1 MSFLKQIYGHN
12 KPFCYHPCQQY
23 MLDDGEAIFSTYA
36 SHYIKIYF
44 FLSKKKTTK
53 HIYSQVY
60 MLCMA
65 MIHFCLYSRHRER
78 IKHTHCSR

>member
-44 FLSKKKTTK
+44 FLSKKNNKTHLLTSL
-53 HIYSQVY
+53 Y
-60 MLCMA
+60 A
-65 MIHFCLYSRHRER
+65 MHGNDSFLLVFPS
-78 IKHTHCSR
+78 